1 MKSVT
6 AACCHALPVGQRQ
19 HQAEMQHRHHVPAH
33 ATGALGFQGRAQLP
47 RQLVTGKVKVHPGVG
62 AAQHIHLKTTGH
74 LQVGDVDKN
83 GRGFS

>member
-1 MKSVT
+1 
-6 AACCHALPVGQRQ
+6 
-19 HQAEMQHRHHVPAH
+19 VPAH

-74 LQVGDVDKN
+74 LQVGDVEGKMEEAFHEAELSKS
-83 GRGFS
+83 G